1 MQQTH
6 VSNHWVVPLQQIQCF
21 RSITV
26 PPKWHEG
33 WASHPSTRLGI
44 CIEFQSA
51 LRILGPHLWIPP
63 LADLWHDS
71 RYSQNPHISGPMQCR
86 SELLKGQSQFL
97 KFLTG
102 RGLTSIWSYGY
113 ILLNLRM
120 KLAIIK
126 IHPRDNPEISQPD
139 IDPWLQCCFQI
150 KNASASQLEILL
162 LPMGFDV
169 LLSALLFRITHLL
182 NSNTHPNLLRIKTLF
197 SAACFRNLSQIS
209 FNTKENWLA
218 FISRKPRVAPVSAR
232 LG

>member
-6 VSNHWVVPLQQIQCF
+6 VSNHWVVPLQQIQRF

-126 IHPRDNPEISQPD
+126 IHPRDNPEINQPD

-162 LPMGFDV
+162 LLPWV
-169 LLSALLFRITHLL
+169 LMFCYQRFYLESHIYLTQILIQIYWGLKHFFQLHVTEIYLKLALTQKKIDWLS
-182 NSNTHPNLLRIKTLF
+182 
-197 SAACFRNLSQIS
+197 SAESP
-209 FNTKENWLA
+209 E
-218 FISRKPRVAPVSAR
+218 
-232 LG
+232 